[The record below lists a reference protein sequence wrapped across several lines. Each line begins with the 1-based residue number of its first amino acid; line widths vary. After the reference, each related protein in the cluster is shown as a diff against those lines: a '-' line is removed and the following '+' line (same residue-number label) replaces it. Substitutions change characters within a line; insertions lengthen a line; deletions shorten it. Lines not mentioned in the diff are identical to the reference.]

1 MCDKTDRHDI
11 TDMLLK
17 VALNTYPNLTNDQK
31 KKKRKSNMN
40 SKFIINSYQ
49 LQAIVI
55 DLFITPSGMRDHAP
69 SLPFI
74 IEPNI
79 LNV

>member
-1 MCDKTDRHDI
+1 MT
-11 TDMLLK
+11 
-17 VALNTYPNLTNDQK
+17 K

-55 DLFITPSGMRDHAP
+55 DLFITPSECVTMLRLYH
-69 SLPFI
+69 SL
-74 IEPNI
+74 
-79 LNV
+79 